1 MNRIKLFSLALI
13 LLFLQTAC
21 EKDNSIKPILPPDI
35 EGNPEMNEAMQAILN
50 NTEVPGFAI
59 AMLKDGEIVYK
70 NAFGYANVQDK
81 KAFTTSTQMNI
92 ASMSKTFVG
101 AATVRAIEMGLFNAD
116 TPINALLDF
125 EVRNPYDPEF
135 PILIKHL
142 FTHTSGIIDLPDLYF
157 KENYAIIPEE
167 NMSLE
172 GAQLLKTALNIEQR
186 NQGSMR
192 YFLYNYLNE
201 NGSFYNK
208 TNFSDSKAGTQWSYS
223 NLATGLMALI
233 IEQQSGLSFA
243 EFVKN
248 EVFNPLNMLSTTYLF
263 EEVDQNRLARFYL
276 NKQTEFPYYT
286 NDSYAEG
293 GIYSSIS
300 DLSLYLADISKAA
313 NGEVGEL
320 FPYDYYQL
328 LLKDQL
334 EEGIVPADFA
344 DNHGV
349 FWIKKDGKL
358 MHGGN
363 SFGVTTY
370 IEINPATKFGYV
382 LITNLDALFE
392 STQFEAFY
400 KLIKKAIDKYNS
412 KKIIF
417 K

>member
-1 MNRIKLFSLALI
+1 MKRIKLLSLALI
-13 LLFLQTAC
+13 LLFFHTAC
-21 EKDNSIKPILPPDI
+21 EKDDSIKPILPTDI
-35 EGNPEMNEAMQAILN
+35 EGNPEMDQAMQAILN

-59 AMLKDGEIVYK
+59 AMLKEGEIIYK
-70 NAFGYANVQDK
+70 NAFGYANVNDK
-81 KAFTTSTQMNI
+81 LSFTTSTQMNI

-101 AATVRAIEMGLFNAD
+101 AATVRAIEMGLFNSD
-116 TPINALLDF
+116 TPINVLLDF
-125 EVRNPYDPEF
+125 EFHNPFYPES

-142 FTHTSGIIDLPDLYF
+142 YTHTSGIIDQADLYF
-157 KENYAIIPEE
+157 TENYAVLPEE
-167 NMSLE
+167 NMNEE

-186 NQGSMR
+186 SQRPMR
-192 YFLYNYLNE
+192 YFLYHYLNE
-201 NGSFYNK
+201 NGSFYSNA
-208 TNFSDSKAGTQWSYS
+208 NFSDSKPGTKWSYS

-243 EFVKN
+243 DFVKN
-248 EVFNPLNMLSTTYLF
+248 EVFIPLNMTSSTYRF
-263 EEVDQNRLARFYL
+263 EEVDQNQLARFYL

-293 GIYSSIS
+293 GVYSSIS
-300 DLSLYLADISKAA
+300 DLSLYLADISRAA
-313 NGEVGEL
+313 IGKTGKL

-334 EEGIVPADFA
+334 KEGVVPADFG

-370 IEINPATKFGYV
+370 IEINPATKLGYV
-382 LITNLDALFE
+382 LIANLDAVFE
-392 STQFEAFY
+392 STQFEVFY
-400 KLIKKAIDKYNS
+400 QLIQEAIDKYNS
-412 KKIIF
+412 KKIF
-417 K
+417 